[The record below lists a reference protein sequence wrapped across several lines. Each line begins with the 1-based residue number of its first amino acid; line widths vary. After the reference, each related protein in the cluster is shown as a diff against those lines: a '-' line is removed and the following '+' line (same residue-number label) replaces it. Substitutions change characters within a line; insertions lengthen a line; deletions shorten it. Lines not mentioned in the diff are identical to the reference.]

1 MAKPQNV
8 SSIPLSLANW
18 FRGHWRSPT
27 KETPVLH
34 LLVGSLEDWWFLM
47 HFLELGN
54 GNGNGNGVP
63 SQFSNLLVVR
73 NSIKDTTVLHLLVG
87 SLEVWWFLMH
97 FLGLGNAQEVS

>member
-54 GNGNGNGVP
+54 GQEEILGG
-63 SQFSNLLVVR
+63 LVVPDALSGVR
-73 NSIKDTTVLHLLVG
+73 
-87 SLEVWWFLMH
+87 
-97 FLGLGNAQEVS
+97 